1 MCSRL
6 VRRRN
11 AVMPLTVEHRGAKKA
26 IPGTPATSLAD
37 IFMQACAAFKVDA
50 AVHALRH
57 KKRELDLTLPLR
69 LANLPAGSVAE
80 LCELDA
86 IDAAKRTVTVAL
98 QQSDGSRSQGTF
110 ACTVSLWD
118 LLAQFEDLSGARL
131 ISNCAQGE
139 MPCVEFMNSVK
150 LTGKGEL
157 LASSLLRLGV
167 VSGSALLRHSF
178 VVSETH
184 SVGEKEDAATTAP
197 SKGTTREAMPTSE
210 VAAHSGTAIPSEPE
224 ASKEMEVEHAPHQ
237 SGEKMDEARE
247 TGRKWEVGRP
257 RDDGTASQT
266 IMEIDDELFEFTAAD
281 FYQLEKE
288 RKEKEREPAFKT
300 RKMRE
305 MEKEAR
311 LAAFKTI
318 AVRFVFPNQHW
329 IQARFNANETLQDL
343 YQFVRGQLVQKE
355 RAFVLT
361 TTPPPT
367 KLAEAPDLLKHTNLV
382 PSAKVYFSWTSP
394 PLDGPYLTFQHVSEI
409 MRLEAEQNSK
419 VAEENSKADD
429 VEEPP
434 SAAALKG
441 NTDAKEEG
449 GKEMDK
455 KDELVVPF
463 SGEGKQLMDGG
474 ATRAGEPASPQSAK
488 FAAEKRA
495 LGKPK
500 WFKMAS

>member
-1 MCSRL
+1 
-6 VRRRN
+6 
-11 AVMPLTVEHRGAKKA
+11 MPLTVEHRGAKKA

-167 VSGSALLRHSF
+167 VSGSALLRHSL

-184 SVGEKEDAATTAP
+184 PVGEQEDATTAAP
-197 SKGTTREAMPTSE
+197 SEEDTAREAMPTGE
-210 VAAHSGTAIPSEPE
+210 VAAHSGTPIPREAE
-224 ASKEMEVEHAPHQ
+224 ASEEMEVEHAPHL
-237 SGEKMDEARE
+237 SGEKKDEARE

-266 IMEIDDELFEFTAAD
+266 MMEIDDELFEFTAAD
-281 FYQLEKE
+281 FHQLEKE
-288 RKEKEREPAFKT
+288 KKAKESEPAFKT

-361 TTPPPT
+361 TTPPPI
-367 KLAEAPDLLKHTNLV
+367 KLAEAADLLKHTNLV
-382 PSAKVYFSWTSP
+382 PSAKVYFSWTLP

-419 VAEENSKADD
+419 APEENGKADD
-429 VEEPP
+429 VEDPP
-434 SAAALKG
+434 SAAALTG
-441 NTDAKEEG
+441 NADAKEEG

-455 KDELVVPF
+455 KDETVVPF

-474 ATRAGEPASPQSAK
+474 TTRAGEPASPQSAK